1 MDFMPDQEKMV
12 DFFILSKE
20 EFLASY
26 SYLTDE
32 DYEETVKEVIK
43 ASGYYNPGA
52 CEDFDGR
59 ELRDV
64 ILGCIMTKMLCDK
77 RREQDASEFMG

>member
-32 DYEETVKEVIK
+32 DYEATVKEVIK
-43 ASGYYNPGA
+43 ASGYWNPKS
-52 CEDFDGR
+52 CEGFDGR
-59 ELRDV
+59 ELRDIV
-64 ILGCIMTKMLCDK
+64 LGCMMTLWLL
-77 RREQDASEFMG
+77 RR

>member
-1 MDFMPDQEKMV
+1 MDFMTDKEKMV

-32 DYEETVKEVIK
+32 EYEATVKEVIK
-43 ASGYYNPGA
+43 ASGYQNPDV
-52 CEDFDGR
+52 CEDFDGKD
-59 ELRDV
+59 LRDIV
-64 ILGCIMTKMLCDK
+64 LGCMMRDWLCK
-77 RREQDASEFMG
+77 REV

>member
-32 DYEETVKEVIK
+32 DYEATVKEVIK
-43 ASGYYNPGA
+43 TSGYWNPRA
-52 CEDFDGR
+52 CEGLDGR
-59 ELRDV
+59 ELRDIV
-64 ILGCIMTKMLCDK
+64 LGCMMTLWLL
-77 RREQDASEFMG
+77 RR

>member
-43 ASGYYNPGA
+43 TSGYWNPKA
-52 CEDFDGR
+52 CEGFDGR
-59 ELRDV
+59 ELRDIV
-64 ILGCIMTKMLCDK
+64 LGCMMTLWLL
-77 RREQDASEFMG
+77 RR

>member
-32 DYEETVKEVIK
+32 DYEATVKEVIK
-43 ASGYYNPGA
+43 ASGYWNPRA
-52 CEDFDGR
+52 CEGLDGR
-59 ELRDV
+59 ELRD
-64 ILGCIMTKMLCDK
+64 IALGCMMTLWLI
-77 RREQDASEFMG
+77 RR